1 MDIKN
6 FQKKYKLSN
15 SDIIRVIQYK
25 YPRFCK
31 YALFMCTNE
40 KDFGVTLNTNAEDA
54 LIAAVGKR
62 KPNRKKNHQLT
73 VRVDDNL
80 FNALRFCCEMENKTT
95 QNFIEDIIFTYCY
108 GSRKKWQSMTE
119 E

>member
-6 FQKKYKLSN
+6 FKKKYKLSN

-73 VRVDDNL
+73 VRVDDDL
-80 FNALRFCCEMENKTT
+80 FIKLMAFCETE
-95 QNFIEDIIFTYCY
+95 
-108 GSRKKWQSMTE
+108 SMTVQDAIE
-119 E
+119 IMIKHCTRGV